1 MSASLSVFSKE
12 DAQNNPTFA
21 VASTNKRKAN
31 DYQDRGSTLFNTSR
45 SAARMSIAHF
55 RVTIDKY
62 IALALSI
69 PRLLYPPSSPHTPES
84 LVKENV

>member
-1 MSASLSVFSKE
+1 
-12 DAQNNPTFA
+12 
-21 VASTNKRKAN
+21 
-31 DYQDRGSTLFNTSR
+31 
-45 SAARMSIAHF
+45 MSIAHF

-69 PRLLYPPSSPHTPES
+69 PRLLYPPSSPHPPES

>member
-31 DYQDRGSTLFNTSR
+31 DNQDRGSTLFNTSR

-62 IALALSI
+62 TALST
-69 PRLLYPPSSPHTPES
+69 PRLLYPPSSPHPPES